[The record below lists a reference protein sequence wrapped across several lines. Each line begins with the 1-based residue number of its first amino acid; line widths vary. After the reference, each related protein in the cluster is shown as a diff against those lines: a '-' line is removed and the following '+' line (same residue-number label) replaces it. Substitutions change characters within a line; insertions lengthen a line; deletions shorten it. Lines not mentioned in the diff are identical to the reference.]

1 MLGDV
6 DRGADLLDAIL
17 DRARIGLSAEMLGAA
32 TQAFETTADYLR
44 TRTQFGKLI
53 GSFQSL
59 QHRASEMLGELM
71 LARSAVEAGLEA
83 IDSDDP
89 ELPRLASL
97 AKALAGDTARRVTN
111 EMIQMHGGI
120 GMTHEHDAGLYLKR
134 VRVAEQCYG
143 NSAYHRERWGSLSGF

>member
-1 MLGDV
+1 
-6 DRGADLLDAIL
+6 
-17 DRARIGLSAEMLGAA
+17 
-32 TQAFETTADYLR
+32 
-44 TRTQFGKLI
+44 
-53 GSFQSL
+53 
-59 QHRASEMLGELM
+59 M
-71 LARSAVEAGLEA
+71 LARSAVEAGFEA

-89 ELPRLASL
+89 ELPKLASL
-97 AKALAGDTARRVTN
+97 AKALAGETARRVTN